1 MHHTLPLFQMQL
13 IQIKEIY
20 MLNKDILTMYEGLMQ
35 LAQNTDVVF
44 PAKVSFA
51 VARNIKA
58 ITPIV
63 NDLEM
68 SRLQVLNRY
77 GTRENEDSFS
87 VPLEKIDECNKELEA
102 LANMDIEVPLVK
114 IKLSDLEDLKFS
126 IAIAQAFEFMLEE
139 ET

>member
-1 MHHTLPLFQMQL
+1 
-13 IQIKEIY
+13 